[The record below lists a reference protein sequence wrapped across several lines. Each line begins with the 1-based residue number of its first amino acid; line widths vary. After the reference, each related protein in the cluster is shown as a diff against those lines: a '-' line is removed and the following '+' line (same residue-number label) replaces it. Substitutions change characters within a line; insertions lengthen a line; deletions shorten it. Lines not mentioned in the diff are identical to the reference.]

1 MFGDDVNLFGD
12 ANNNIQ
18 SSMKTVLEPFFSYSR
33 KKNASKIEILLSR
46 NSNIDMI

>member
-33 KKNASKIEILLSR
+33 KKMLQRLKYSSQETRTLI
-46 NSNIDMI
+46 